1 MPVIATPQLA
11 GALADFAL
19 GSLKGAPAPGLA
31 TFISAWWPGTP
42 NSDAWATLFADPKAT
57 LTDLL
62 TTNIVQNPGSGILT
76 DPAVLKLNEI
86 TLRGAFINE
95 HLLCNSALPPSPAGI
110 PPLGPAR
117 PGQTR
122 RQQLEQAI
130 AAPSCAACH
139 ARVDPIGDSLEH
151 YDPAGIFKKLDN
163 GSPID
168 SSGTMLFA
176 SPGAPELVTF
186 ADVNELGEKLAGQC
200 GVSWCLAQALL
211 ADAETSA
218 KLPVAGSTELQ
229 AVAQLANASASG
241 KLRDLIRN
249 VVESDTFLRAE

>member
-1 MPVIATPQLA
+1 
-11 GALADFAL
+11 L

-31 TFISAWWPGTP
+31 RFVGAWWPGTP
-42 NSDAWATLFADPKAT
+42 NSDAWATLFVDPKAT
-57 LTDLL
+57 LADLL
-62 TTNIVQNPGSGILT
+62 TTNIVLNPGSGVLT

-86 TLRGAFINE
+86 SMRGAFITE
-95 HLLCNSALPPSPAGI
+95 HLLCNSPLPPSPAGV
-110 PPLGPAR
+110 PPLGPAQ

-151 YDPAGIFKKLDN
+151 YDAAGMFKELDN

-168 SSGTMLFA
+168 SSGTMSFT
-176 SPGAPELVTF
+176 SPGAAELLTF
-186 ADVNELGEKLAGQC
+186 ADVNELGEELAGQC
-200 GVSWCLAQALL
+200 GVSWCLTQALL
-211 ADAETSA
+211 AHAETSA
-218 KLPVAGSTELQ
+218 KLPVAGSTDPQ
-229 AVAQLANASASG
+229 AVAQIANASASG

-249 VVESDTFLRAE
+249 VVESDTFLRAK